1 MKRSILRLCLLAAS
15 LTGALALTGVGT
27 AGAAAP
33 LCAYPI
39 SSSVAGTT
47 VTDTFSVSSDPACIP
62 TGLPS
67 EISLVAI
74 SYAGGTATIV
84 DSATVTF
91 APGIHSLSVDIPC
104 GVNTEVDLI
113 YGLPRLFPP
122 PPYDIHA
129 TAYYVPCTAAGT
141 ATIGYWKNHPDAW
154 PVQSVAL
161 GAGTVTKAQA
171 LAILGMPPRGDATRI
186 LAVQL
191 IAAQLNVAAGNASS
205 CIAATVAQANAL
217 LVTYPVGS
225 NLRTS
230 TAAGAAAV
238 ALGATLDQ
246 YNNGL
251 LCAPHRDA

>member
-1 MKRSILRLCLLAAS
+1 MKRSILQLCLLAAS
-15 LTGALALTGVGT
+15 LTGALAL
-27 AGAAAP
+27 AGAGSAGVAAP

-39 SSSVAGTT
+39 SSSVSGTT
-47 VTDTFSVSSDPACIP
+47 VTATFSVINDPACVP

-67 EISLVAI
+67 QISLVGI

-84 DSATVTF
+84 DSDTGTF
-91 APGIHSLSVDIPC
+91 APGIHTLSVEIPC
-104 GVNTEVDLI
+104 GVNTEADLI

-122 PPYDIHA
+122 APYDIH
-129 TAYYVPCTAAGT
+129 TTPYKVPCTGDGT

-154 PVQSVAL
+154 PVQSVKL

-171 LAILGMPPRGDATRI
+171 LVILGTPPRGDATRI

-191 IAAQLNVAAGNASS
+191 IAAELNVAAGNASS
-205 CIAATVAQANAL
+205 CIAATIVQANAL
-217 LVTYPVGS
+217 LATYPVGS
-225 NLRTS
+225 GLATS
-230 TAAGAAAV
+230 TTAGATAV
-238 ALGATLDQ
+238 ALAAKLDQ